1 MNSLNIN
8 KRSLSEYIAITKMG
22 TPMEHRNMFFRVAKQ
37 GFESLQ
43 LREFLHISNEKIK
56 AIRFEIQ
63 LII

>member
-1 MNSLNIN
+1 
-8 KRSLSEYIAITKMG
+8 MG
-22 TPMEHRNMFFRVAKQ
+22 TLREHQNMIFREGEQ
-37 GFESLQ
+37 GFESLH